1 MTKISFFSVLCLV
14 FLLVSCG
21 GGNSSSVAKDENGI
35 ESFPKF
41 HNKFMSDSVFQ
52 MQRIYFPLS
61 VDTAF
66 AYRPGKMAS
75 LMEEKDW
82 TIMEAIDEKLIEE
95 GQIAVQFEKLSED
108 FIREHIIIN
117 KMMYMRLDFKYES
130 FRKQWELI
138 YYMDTQEIGQVYGDP
153 NKNKGMSFSNSNTT
167 DDSLETENTSTEDG
181 GEASVELAPNDE

>member
-14 FLLVSCG
+14 FLLMSCG
-21 GGNSSSVAKDENGI
+21 GGNSSSAAKDETVK

-82 TIMEAIDEKLIEE
+82 TIMYAIDEKLIEE
-95 GQIAVQFEKLSED
+95 GRVKVQFEKLSED
-108 FIREHIIIN
+108 FIREHIIISN
-117 KMMYMRLDFKYES
+117 MMYMRLDFKFEPY
-130 FRKQWELI
+130 RKQWELI
-138 YYMDTQEIGQVYGDP
+138 YYMDTQEIGQVYGGANQD
-153 NKNKGMSFSNSNTT
+153 NGMSFSNDNAT
-167 DDSLETENTSTEDG
+167 DDNSETENASTEEG
-181 GEASVELAPNDE
+181 GEATVELAPVDE